1 MTSSDGRG
9 VQAERPDE
17 PDGQA
22 ERRAGR
28 SRQAERRVGLV
39 WAQAANGV
47 IGRGGALPWRLPE
60 DMARF
65 RELTAGST
73 VVMGRRT
80 WESIAPRYR
89 PLPGRRNLVLTRD
102 TQWAAPGAETFPDLA
117 VAIAAATGDVWVI
130 GGAQLYAEAL
140 DAADV
145 LGVTVLEVTELADP
159 VDGDVHAPVIPDDWL
174 LAERSPPTGWHPAAS
189 GLRHRFTRWERRPA

>member
-1 MTSSDGRG
+1 VSSADRRGHGPGRVDG
-9 VQAERPDE
+9 P
-17 PDGQA
+17 
-22 ERRAGR
+22 AG
-28 SRQAERRVGLV
+28 RRVGLV

-89 PLPGRRNLVLTRD
+89 PLAGRRNLVLTRD
-102 TQWAAPGAETFPDLA
+102 PDWAAAGAETFPDLPS
-117 VAIAAATGDVWVI
+117 AIAAAAGDVWVI

-174 LAERSPPTGWHPAAS
+174 LAERSPPADWYPAAS
-189 GLRHRFTRWERRPA
+189 GLRHRFTRWERRPT